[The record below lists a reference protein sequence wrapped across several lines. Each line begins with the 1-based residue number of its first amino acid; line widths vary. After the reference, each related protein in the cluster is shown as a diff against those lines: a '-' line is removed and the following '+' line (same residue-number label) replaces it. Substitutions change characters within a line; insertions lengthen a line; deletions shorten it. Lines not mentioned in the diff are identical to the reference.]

1 MGIFNFNFNFGTK
14 KPYSIRELSSEEIN
28 KAKFQARIAIV
39 DDEEVPNMENM
50 QNDGYNIHKLSDI
63 PKMDDFIAQKY
74 HVVILDIQGVGKKIS
89 PESEGW
95 GILDYLKKEHPH
107 VVVIVFTGADWSI
120 TKFKERADLAD
131 FIIGKDSEYLNFKM
145 KVDAAIKKA
154 FSIDFHLD
162 ILKNQIQNSNE
173 NKQKIE
179 DVIKKYGRNDEK
191 AKRKIRNLTSNE
203 STLQSVDSVLS
214 IISAIYSFLPA

>member
-1 MGIFNFNFNFGTK
+1 MGIFDFNFNFGSNK
-14 KPYSIRELSSEEIN
+14 SHSIRELSSEEIN

-39 DDEEVPNMENM
+39 DDEEVPNMENL
-50 QNDGYNIHKLSDI
+50 QNDGYNIHKFSDI
-63 PKMDDFIAQKY
+63 PKMDDFIAQKH

-95 GILDYLKKEHPH
+95 GILEYLKQEHPH
-107 VVVIVFTGADWSI
+107 IVVIVFTGADWSI
-120 TKFKERADLAD
+120 TKFKDKADKAD

-154 FSIDFHLD
+154 FSIDFHLGV
-162 ILKNQIQNSNE
+162 LRKQIQNPNE

-179 DVIKKYGRNDEK
+179 EIIKRYGRNEEK
-191 AKRKIRNLTSNE
+191 AKKKVKKLTSNE
-203 STLQSVDSVLS
+203 HTLQSVDSVLS
-214 IISAIYSFLPA
+214 IISSIYSFLPA